1 MMNIP
6 FNKPHLTGKEAH
18 YMYQAVAEGKL
29 SGNGAFTKKCQQFF
43 EERYGFKKCLL
54 TTSCT
59 DALEMAAILCDIHP
73 GDEVIVPSYTFV
85 SSALAFVRAGAKIVF
100 ADSMKENPN
109 IDAEKIES
117 LITSRT
123 KVIVPVH
130 YAGVACDMDRI
141 MEIAEKHNLIVVE
154 DAAQAIDSYYLAPS
168 NSPEGGELSGDYVA
182 MREWQTADPMT
193 YKLLKEKAK
202 EMRMKPTHAE
212 ETMWEL
218 LRKHKIGEHFR
229 RQHIIGDYIVDF
241 VCLNKRLIIEV
252 DGGYHFTHEQQQEDA
267 IRETALKRYGFT
279 ILRFTNDEVLVDYEN
294 VINKITS
301 SLQSLPSRGSRE
313 GARPLGA
320 IGHLSA
326 FSFHETKNIIAGE
339 GGMLCINDE
348 RFIRRAEI
356 IWEKGTNRA
365 EFFRGEVNKYGWVD
379 TGSSFLPSEV
389 IAAFLWAQLEN
400 LDDIQSRRKHL
411 WELYYTHL
419 SPLSSS
425 FGKSDRA
432 FSLPPLGEQEGA
444 NAHMFYL
451 VCNNLEERTALI
463 KHLKDNGVLAV
474 FHYLSLHSS
483 PYYADKHDG
492 RELVECDRY
501 ADCLVR
507 LPMYFD
513 LKDEEVLEICRLIKE
528 FVTE

>member
-1 MMNIP
+1 MNIP

-29 SGNGAFTKKCQQFF
+29 SGNGAFTKKCQHFF

-59 DALEMAAILCDIHP
+59 DALEMAAILCDIQP

-85 SSALAFVRAGAKIVF
+85 SSALAFVRAGAKIIF

-109 IDAEKIES
+109 IDAEQIEA
-117 LITSRT
+117 LITPRT

-154 DAAQAIDSYYLAPS
+154 DAAQAIDSYYK
-168 NSPEGGELSGDYVA
+168 G
-182 MREWQTADPMT
+182 
-193 YKLLKEKAK
+193 
-202 EMRMKPTHAE
+202 
-212 ETMWEL
+212 
-218 LRKHKIGEHFR
+218 
-229 RQHIIGDYIVDF
+229 
-241 VCLNKRLIIEV
+241 
-252 DGGYHFTHEQQQEDA
+252 
-267 IRETALKRYGFT
+267 
-279 ILRFTNDEVLVDYEN
+279 
-294 VINKITS
+294 
-301 SLQSLPSRGSRE
+301 
-313 GARPLGA
+313 RPLGS

-326 FSFHETKNIIAGE
+326 FSFHETKNIISGE
-339 GGMLCINDE
+339 GGMLCINNE

-389 IAAFLWAQLEN
+389 IAAFLWAQLEQ
-400 LDDIQSRRKHL
+400 LDDIQSRRKYL
-411 WELYYTHL
+411 WDLYYTHL
-419 SPLSSS
+419 LPIANSPSPKL
-425 FGKSDRA
+425 A
-432 FSLPPLGEQEGA
+432 LPNIPDYA
-444 NAHMFYL
+444 TNNAHMFYL
-451 VCNNLEERTALI
+451 LCNNLEERTALI
-463 KHLKDNGVLAV
+463 KNLKDNGILAV

-483 PYYADKHDG
+483 PYYQNKHDG
-492 RELVECDRY
+492 RELLECDRY

-507 LPMYFD
+507 LPMYYD
-513 LKDEEVLEICRLIKE
+513 LKDEEVIEMCKLINNYASDN
-528 FVTE
+528 